1 MSGYE
6 GVDGDAVDVGTAAVK
21 DDARRGEG
29 FIGRGNVGNQGGVGG
44 PAAREAIMR
53 RYEVRVGVELQ
64 EEVVLLGRVVEGWDV
79 AVSQARKLGE
89 KFAIVFI
96 QEQGE
101 SGMGWVVQQGEVW
114 TWQEW
119 SNPLILNGN
128 RKDAK
133 NMPSNV

>member
-1 MSGYE
+1 
-6 GVDGDAVDVGTAAVK
+6 
-21 DDARRGEG
+21 
-29 FIGRGNVGNQGGVGG
+29 
-44 PAAREAIMR
+44 MR

-101 SGMGWVVQQGEVW
+101 SGMGWVVQQGDVW

>member
-1 MSGYE
+1 
-6 GVDGDAVDVGTAAVK
+6 
-21 DDARRGEG
+21 
-29 FIGRGNVGNQGGVGG
+29 
-44 PAAREAIMR
+44 MR

-119 SNPLILNGN
+119 STPLILNGN

>member
-1 MSGYE
+1 
-6 GVDGDAVDVGTAAVK
+6 
-21 DDARRGEG
+21 
-29 FIGRGNVGNQGGVGG
+29 
-44 PAAREAIMR
+44 MR

-119 SNPLILNGN
+119 SNPLILNVN
-128 RKDAK
+128 HKDAK